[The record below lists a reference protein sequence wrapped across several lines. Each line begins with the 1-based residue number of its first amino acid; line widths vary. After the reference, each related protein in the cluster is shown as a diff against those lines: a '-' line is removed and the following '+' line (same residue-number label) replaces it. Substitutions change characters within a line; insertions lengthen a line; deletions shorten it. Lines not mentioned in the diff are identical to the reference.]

1 MLILPNSC
9 FIHVPKTGGSWVRK
23 VIITSG
29 IAFEEYSVNG
39 NCHIG
44 YKDCPYPDKF
54 RFGFVRHPVSIC
66 RSYWQFKM
74 GAGWDS
80 NNQMDI
86 DCQSDNFHE
95 FIRNVLAKYPGL
107 YGRSLTELLGKGET
121 EIEYIGKYEN
131 LVEDLIE
138 ALTRAGETFDE
149 GAIRDFPPVNVSD
162 KKRFPAELSAGLEAK
177 VIEAEMEVIRRFGY
191 GLQAT
196 R

>member
-23 VIITSG
+23 AIIASG
-29 IAFEEYSVNG
+29 IACEEYSVNG

-44 YKDCPYPDKF
+44 YKDCPCPDKF

-80 NNQMDI
+80 SNQMDI

-95 FIRNVLAKYPGL
+95 FIRKVLDKRPGS
-107 YGRSLTELLGKGET
+107 YGRSLTDLLGKGKT

-138 ALTRAGETFDE
+138 ALTRAGEAFDE
-149 GAIRDFPPVNVSD
+149 RAIRGFPPINVSD
-162 KKRFPAELSAGLEAK
+162 KIRFPAELSAELE
-177 VIEAEMEVIRRFGY
+177 VEVVTAEIEVIQRFGY

-196 R
+196 Q